1 MEVEP
6 MSRLLLLATL
16 LAPSLVLAQPKD
28 AAKPVAKEEAK
39 PAPKESAPKD
49 SAPWGARA
57 RKGDAIWATLQT
69 SQGDLTIK
77 LFSKDAPKTVEN
89 FVSLAAGERPWIDP
103 KNGQRIQ
110 RPLYDGTIFHRV
122 IPDFMIQGGDPLG
135 EGTGG
140 PGYQF
145 EDEFQS
151 GRGFDKPCLMAMANS
166 GPNTNG
172 SQFFITEVATK
183 HLNGKHTIF
192 GEVVKGCELVAKI
205 ARVPAEGNRPSTSVV
220 IKKVVLADKAP

>member
-1 MEVEP
+1 MGMTEQV
-6 MSRLLLLATL
+6 RAGKDLYATFKT
-16 LAPSLVLAQPKD
+16 SM
-28 AAKPVAKEEAK
+28 
-39 PAPKESAPKD
+39 
-49 SAPWGARA
+49 
-57 RKGDAIWATLQT
+57 GDIV
-69 SQGDLTIK
+69 IK
-77 LFSKDAPKTVEN
+77 LFCKDAPKTVEN
-89 FVSLAAGERPWIDP
+89 FVGLATGEKQWTDP
-103 KNGQRIQ
+103 RNNEASNK
-110 RPLYDGTIFHRV
+110 PLYDGTIFHRV